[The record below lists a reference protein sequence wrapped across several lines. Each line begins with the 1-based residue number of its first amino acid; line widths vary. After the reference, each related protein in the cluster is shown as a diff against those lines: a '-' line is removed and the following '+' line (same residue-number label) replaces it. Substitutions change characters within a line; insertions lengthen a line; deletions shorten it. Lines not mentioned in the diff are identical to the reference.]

1 MASSPMEGS
10 CDVSQVRVCSSP
22 GCGGWRRQWSGGCRA
37 HGELL
42 TAPGLAL
49 GSVPEA
55 TGRTY
60 SQQSAFAF
68 MITFDAHNAARWVLL
83 V

>member
-10 CDVSQVRVCSSP
+10 CDVSQVRVCSAP
-22 GCGGWRRQWSGGCRA
+22 GCGGCRA
-37 HGELL
+37 HGELP

-60 SQQSAFAF
+60 SRQSAFAS
-68 MITFDAHNAARWVLL
+68 MITFDAHNAARWILL